1 MGRLLSRKK
10 VFVLSAV
17 VFFPLL
23 LYVFRFQVLAGIGGF
38 LVIHD
43 NLEPAD
49 VIYLLNGDPTVR
61 PYHAAALFDQGL
73 APKIVIARAE
83 DSPGVQFGAYPN
95 VTDSNLTILK
105 KLGVPEAQL
114 TQLRWG
120 TGVTT
125 TFDEAIALRDY
136 CRMHTVR
143 KVIVV
148 TSDLHSRRSRFVF
161 RKVLSG
167 MGVTVMLSPISDRKY
182 GADNWWRLEDG
193 VVGCQNEYIK
203 LAYYHLKY

>member
-1 MGRLLSRKK
+1 MGRLLPRKK

-49 VIYLLNGDPTVR
+49 VIYLLNGDPAVR

-95 VTDSNLTILK
+95 VTDSNLTI
-105 KLGVPEAQL
+105 
-114 TQLRWG
+114 
-120 TGVTT
+120 
-125 TFDEAIALRDY
+125 
-136 CRMHTVR
+136 
-143 KVIVV
+143 
-148 TSDLHSRRSRFVF
+148 
-161 RKVLSG
+161 
-167 MGVTVMLSPISDRKY
+167 
-182 GADNWWRLEDG
+182 
-193 VVGCQNEYIK
+193 
-203 LAYYHLKY
+203 